1 MAYDAIE
8 RFEALMDALWPP
20 RETAIFREK
29 MMKAYGFDEP
39 AIGDLTRTA
48 RLEKEFAEKCLRG
61 EGPTQQELTITGDL
75 RAVLL
80 KEIGLVPEPDYVDD
94 ATGERIPIPATP
106 WLMGDWVRMAE
117 LIIHYAEMEIGDDK
131 NDHSHHTPQHI
142 VRLWPIDTKVH
153 AAGWNLDTR
162 RSLEQEGTD
171 RIECVIRG
179 RNKEHGDDSRTIA
192 LQAAGTEYR
201 RYTWLMLPE
210 GPDKLMSS
218 SREKGLARNLWAGL
232 VYSPGTPQ
240 APMDQ

>member
-20 RETAIFREK
+20 RETALFREK

-80 KEIGLVPEPDYVDD
+80 KEIGLVPEPDYVDED
-94 ATGERIPIPATP
+94 TGERIPIPATP

-117 LIIHYAEMEIGDDK
+117 LIIHYADLNREH
-131 NDHSHHTPQHI
+131 DHCNHEPTDI
-142 VRLWPIDTKVH
+142 VRLWPIDMDKGVG
-153 AAGWNLDTR
+153 GWSKER
-162 RSLEQEGTD
+162 IQLEQERTD
-171 RIECVIRG
+171 RVECFITTYDRRLRPQSKSIRV
-179 RNKEHGDDSRTIA
+179 
-192 LQAAGTEYR
+192 QAEGNRHKSYR
-201 RYTWLMLPE
+201 WLILPE
-210 GPDKLMSS
+210 GPSQITSS
-218 SREKGLARNLWAGL
+218 SRDKGLARNLWSGL
-232 VYSPGTPQ
+232 IMPPGTPQ
-240 APMDQ
+240 EDRIER